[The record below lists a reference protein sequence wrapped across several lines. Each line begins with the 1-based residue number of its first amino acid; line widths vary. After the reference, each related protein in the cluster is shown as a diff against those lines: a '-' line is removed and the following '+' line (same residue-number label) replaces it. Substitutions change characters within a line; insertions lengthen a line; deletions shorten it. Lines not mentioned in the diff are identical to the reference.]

1 MEINIESGGL
11 QESMMRIL
19 KLGDC
24 CIVKI
29 LTKEEADVYRKMP
42 VGIEQTASVIRSV
55 AERDGERRVLEITAS
70 GYNITSIKA

>member
-1 MEINIESGGL
+1 MDDAYTYI
-11 QESMMRIL
+11 M

-24 CIVKI
+24 CTVKI

-55 AERDGERRVLEITAS
+55 AERDGERRVLETTAS
-70 GYNITSIKA
+70 GYSITSIKA